1 MTCDANDA
9 KQFIPAGRLR
19 WLLNSNVGRPESERM
34 ENKKMSFG
42 EWLSDVL
49 VGIILGAFWL
59 LRTIPITTL
68 SFFPTA
74 VFSMLDDSKMDVSSN
89 WLSWLAATMLIDG
102 YFGHRETERKEQQ
115 VMQDF
120 YRWHEE
126 ELKRVKRDK
135 VEQ

>member
-49 VGIILGAFWL
+49 VGIILW
-59 LRTIPITTL
+59 
-68 SFFPTA
+68 
-74 VFSMLDDSKMDVSSN
+74 K
-89 WLSWLAATMLIDG
+89 
-102 YFGHRETERKEQQ
+102 
-115 VMQDF
+115 
-120 YRWHEE
+120 
-126 ELKRVKRDK
+126 LKGPRSG
-135 VEQ
+135 